1 MSTHETLED
10 RLARAKVSTRSH
22 DVMINLLCSPLERH
36 ADMLE
41 RHEVLVAEVRRDAQQ
56 TQRLWT
62 RMARK
67 YGWLDDGS

>member
-1 MSTHETLED
+1 MSTHETLEE

-36 ADMLE
+36 
-41 RHEVLVAEVRRDAQQ
+41 EVLVAEVRRDAQQ
-56 TQRLWT
+56 TQRPWT